1 MPDTSPHWSFAF
13 VETADGAVVSSARPS
28 RQPTAAQLV
37 LVRDLRAVAVRL
49 EALHHRSESDADA
62 DADAV
67 IHDADR
73 LSLELLAHAVGLAR
87 RLHHDGL
94 TVDDIAVHAG
104 LSATALR
111 RWTDSS
117 EPGGPVG

>member
-49 EALHHRSESDADA
+49 EALHHRS

-104 LSATALR
+104 LSATALS